1 MDPENSEDS
10 GSDVI
15 PEEEEE
21 EEEETHEI
29 GGLINSDG
37 EVDFPDLSGK
47 KNWEREKDKKK
58 KKNKT
63 THKKNKTLFMLSCI
77 LVL

>member
-15 PEEEEE
+15 PEE

-37 EVDFPDLSGK
+37 EVDFPDLSKQMNWNRVKDRK
-47 KNWEREKDKKK
+47 KSR
-58 KKNKT
+58 
-63 THKKNKTLFMLSCI
+63 THKKIKPHLCCYVI
-77 LVL
+77 